1 VIREY
6 QTAQKEYRPT
16 SGTCSAY
23 FKKSHA
29 GAIKEYRNPE
39 KRREGKDK
47 SDEKVAYKIAW
58 SAVKRE
64 CKKDGERWV
73 QK

>member
-1 VIREY
+1 MQR
-6 QTAQKEYRPT
+6 
-16 SGTCSAY
+16 
-23 FKKSHA
+23 
-29 GAIKEYRNPE
+29 AIKEYRNPE